1 MKHSFRRSQI
11 AAFRLGRHHLADQ
24 SQEDLT
30 TVCRNVC
37 GIQAQVMGAAQ
48 MQLWARA
55 HHLTREAIDA
65 ALWSSRTLVKMY
77 AMRGTL
83 HLVTAADFPVY
94 IAALKTSRLRQWL
107 SIMARYGVSEKEAW
121 QVRDAAME
129 TLRPGPVARREIT
142 EQVLSKAKVGKKAQF
157 FMRNAWVG
165 ALRLAFTE
173 GLVCYGPDCGKE
185 VAMIRVD
192 QWLPKLK
199 KLSEAEAQRTM
210 LRRYLGTYGPAT
222 VRDFAKWSGM
232 AMPEAK
238 AVVELLKDEWL
249 EVDVEGKS
257 AMILRKDLEQLNH
270 SSMARPVVRLLPNF
284 DPYLLAHAEKD
295 HLVEPAHYKR
305 VYRNQGWIS
314 PVVLLDGRVAGT
326 WSSIRR
332 GKRSV
337 LEIKPFETF
346 SKIVRTRIEDE
357 AESLGRFLE
366 TSWEIK
372 FGNQ

>member
-1 MKHSFRRSQI
+1 MKHSIKASRI
-11 AAFRLGRHHLADQ
+11 AAFRLARHHLADQ
-24 SQEDLT
+24 SQADLSAI
-30 TVCRNVC
+30 CQDVC
-37 GIQAQVMGAAQ
+37 GIQAQVMGASE

-55 HHLTREAIDA
+55 HNLRREEIDS
-65 ALWSSRTLVKMY
+65 ALWSSRSLVKMY

-107 SIMARYGVSEKEAW
+107 AIMARYGVSEKEAW

-129 TLRPGPVARREIT
+129 TLRSGPVARREIT
-142 EQVLSKAKVGKKAQF
+142 ERVLSRAKVGKKTQF

-173 GLVCYGPDCGKE
+173 GLVCYGPDIGKE

-199 KLSEAEAQRTM
+199 KVSEAEAQRIV
-210 LRRYLGTYGPAT
+210 LRRYLSAYGPAT
-222 VRDFAKWSGM
+222 AHDFAKWTGM
-232 AMPEAK
+232 AVPEAK
-238 AVVELLKDEWL
+238 AVVDLLKDEWL

-257 AMILRKDLEQLNH
+257 AMILRQDLEQLNN
-270 SSMARPVVRLLPNF
+270 SSLDGPAVRLLPNF

-295 HLVEPAHYKR
+295 HLVERVHYKR

-314 PVVLLDGRVAGT
+314 PVVLLDGRAVGT
-326 WSSIRR
+326 WSSTRR
-332 GKRSV
+332 GKRSA

-346 SKIVRTRIEDE
+346 SKMVRSR
-357 AESLGRFLE
+357 
-366 TSWEIK
+366 
-372 FGNQ
+372 